1 MAEFKA
7 ELAIVSSRCKIAA
20 GDIGAV
26 LLNGIGW
33 LHVRV
38 VTHRSAFS
46 SFLPV
51 DRDSCSLI
59 YVFNGVAADPL
70 LRKRFLV
77 SDLLG
82 PPLLIDAWWEE
93 GFWLPVGSR
102 PFEAGE
108 LLDVHCIVDTEP
120 RLPVYFDEQGR
131 ILPHRIE
138 PCAQAGI
145 HGETWVARMAQE
157 AHAAGRLRFDFEPG
171 TPILPPPPFKPKK
184 PRKLKRGSVTL
195 RFQGDQLPDD
205 FDLESMES
213 LIEPHLSAARAGK
226 WTGHGQDLETGE
238 LDIEF
243 EGKDPNAIFEC
254 IRAALKGSPLAKLGW
269 CLLSPEYENQPMIRR
284 ELAE

>member
-1 MAEFKA
+1 MVNFPADLSVVA
-7 ELAIVSSRCKIAA
+7 ARCKLAA
-20 GDIGAV
+20 GDVGAV
-26 LLNGIGW
+26 LLSGVGW

-38 VTHRSAFS
+38 VTRRSAFS
-46 SFLPV
+46 MYLSPEE
-51 DRDSCSLI
+51 DSSTLI
-59 YVFNGVAADPL
+59 YVFNGVTANPFVRQAFP
-70 LRKRFLV
+70 V

-82 PPLLIDAWWEE
+82 PPLLIDRWWED
-93 GFWLPVGSR
+93 GFWLPISSR
-102 PFEAGE
+102 PFAPGE
-108 LLDVHCIVDTEP
+108 LLSAHCIAESASA
-120 RLPVYFDEQGR
+120 RPVYFDQSGKP
-131 ILPHRIE
+131 LPNRTE
-138 PCAQAGI
+138 PCSQSGI
-145 HGETWVARMAQE
+145 HGETWVVRMARE

-195 RFQGDQLPDD
+195 RFQGAQLPDD
-205 FDLESMES
+205 CDFESVES
-213 LIEPHLSAARAGK
+213 LIEPHLAAARAGE

-243 EGKDPNAIFEC
+243 EGKGPNAIFEC